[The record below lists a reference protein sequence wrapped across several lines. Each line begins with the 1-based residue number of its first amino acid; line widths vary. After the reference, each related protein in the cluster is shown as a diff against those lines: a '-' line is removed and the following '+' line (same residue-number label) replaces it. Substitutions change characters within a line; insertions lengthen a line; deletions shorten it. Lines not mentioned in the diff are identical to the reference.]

1 MVFNPENKKPQ
12 IDYPCKWPYKII
24 GDSIEKM
31 ISAVEEVVADLEY
44 DLTPSNISKK
54 GKYFSLNI
62 TVFVPSETV
71 RDLIFQNLN
80 KHPAI
85 KYVMWFSYGR
95 KLSHSQ
101 AHKF

>member
-24 GDSIEKM
+24 GDNIEEM
-31 ISAVEEVVADLEY
+31 ISAVEKVMFDLEY
-44 DLTPSNISKK
+44 DLTPSNISRK

-62 TVFVPSETV
+62 IVVVPSEKV

-80 KHPAI
+80 KHVAI
-85 KYVMWFSYGR
+85 KYVM
-95 KLSHSQ
+95 
-101 AHKF
+101 

>member
-1 MVFNPENKKPQ
+1 MVFNQENKKPQ

-24 GDSIEKM
+24 GNSVEEM
-31 ISAVEEVVADLEY
+31 ISAVEEVVAELEY
-44 DLTPSNISKK
+44 DLTPSNISRK

-62 TVFVPSETV
+62 TVVVPSEVV

-85 KYVMWFSYGR
+85 KFVM
-95 KLSHSQ
+95 
-101 AHKF
+101 

>member
-44 DLTPSNISKK
+44 NLTPSNISRK

-62 TVFVPSETV
+62 TVVVSSETM

-85 KYVMWFSYGR
+85 KYVM
-95 KLSHSQ
+95 
-101 AHKF
+101 

>member
-24 GDSIEKM
+24 GDNIEDM
-31 ISAVEEVVADLEY
+31 ISAVEKVVFDLEY
-44 DLTPSNISKK
+44 DLTPSNISRK

-62 TVFVPSETV
+62 IVVVPSEIV

-85 KYVMWFSYGR
+85 KYVI
-95 KLSHSQ
+95 
-101 AHKF
+101 

>member
-44 DLTPSNISKK
+44 DLTPSNISRK

-62 TVFVPSETV
+62 TVVVSSETV

-85 KYVMWFSYGR
+85 KYVM
-95 KLSHSQ
+95 
-101 AHKF
+101 

>member
-44 DLTPSNISKK
+44 DLTPSNISRK

-62 TVFVPSETV
+62 TVVVSSETM

-85 KYVMWFSYGR
+85 KYVM
-95 KLSHSQ
+95 
-101 AHKF
+101 

>member
-1 MVFNPENKKPQ
+1 MVFNQENKKPQ
-12 IDYPCKWPYKII
+12 IDYPCKWSYKII
-24 GDSIEKM
+24 GLSVDDM
-31 ISAVEEVVADLEY
+31 ITAVEEIVINLEY

-62 TVFVPSETV
+62 TVVVPSEVV

-85 KYVMWFSYGR
+85 KYVM
-95 KLSHSQ
+95 
-101 AHKF
+101 